1 MDRSWSVF
9 PSRVA
14 SLLELARRL
23 KDRGAGPAGPSA
35 QAGHAGGF
43 RTELVERV
51 RREIAAG
58 TYDTPERWQA
68 ALDRLA
74 ERLLPS

>member
-1 MDRSWSVF
+1 MDRSWSVNA
-9 PSRVA
+9 SRA
-14 SLLELARRL
+14 SVFRQLTRQLQGRA
-23 KDRGAGPAGPSA
+23 AGL
-35 QAGHAGGF
+35 QDNI

-58 TYDTPERWQA
+58 AYDTPARWEA

>member
-1 MDRSWSVF
+1 MDRSWSVS
-9 PSRVA
+9 PLRV
-14 SLLELARRL
+14 SSQVELALRW
-23 KDRGAGPAGPSA
+23 KDRGAGLAGLPAE
-35 QAGHAGGF
+35 AGRGEGV

-58 TYDTPERWQA
+58 TYDTPERWEA

>member
-1 MDRSWSVF
+1 MDRSWSVR
-9 PSRVA
+9 PSRLW
-14 SLLELARRL
+14 SLRELARGWQE
-23 KDRGAGPAGPSA
+23 RGAGLAGSSA
-35 QAGHAGGF
+35 EAGHKEHV
-43 RTELVERV
+43 RTELVERA

-58 TYDTPERWQA
+58 TYDTPERWEA